1 MARLSIS
8 RVGAFFRMR
17 PSDVVVAER
26 TQSAS
31 AQTRHPC
38 KQSIQ
43 PTLNLERVI
52 SGGKWVYVLAAIFV
66 LLNNSAQASAG
77 HLFDEEKSWLRESG
91 TLLVEPNN
99 RWQLDMHVSPQTS
112 DEEQTST
119 LPNGADGLKEN
130 YGDWG
135 VECRI
140 VEERRKCSVGQ
151 YQYNQQQR
159 VTIFSIEILL
169 SEDGNYSVLM
179 VMPFGLNLSDG
190 VLLRLDD
197 QAADQR
203 ASFLTCLPSGCL
215 APLKFSPDT
224 IETMKRAK
232 DMRVSATAFG
242 GGQSPTFIVSLKGFS
257 NAIQRL
263 KDLQ

>member
-1 MARLSIS
+1 MARLSIL
-8 RVGAFFRMR
+8 
-17 PSDVVVAER
+17 
-26 TQSAS
+26 
-31 AQTRHPC
+31 
-38 KQSIQ
+38 K
-43 PTLNLERVI
+43 RVI
-52 SGGKWVYVLAAIFV
+52 SGGKSVYVLAAIFV

-91 TLLVEPNN
+91 TLLVEPSN
-99 RWQLDMHVSPQTS
+99 RWQLDMQVSPQTS

-140 VEERRKCSVGQ
+140 VEERRKCSIGQ

-179 VMPFGLNLSDG
+179 IMPFGLNLSAG

-203 ASFLTCLPSGCL
+203 AGFLTCLPSGCL

-224 IETMKRAK
+224 IETLKQGK

-263 KDLQ
+263 KELQ